1 MASPSFTIG
10 SMSAVTSISA
20 VTMIAPVQRFK
31 MLNFSSMVYL
41 LSMVGSV
48 GEHRSIHAGCV
59 IGPES
64 RALSGLVALLCGHG
78 DDDGV
83 GVKKGADH
91 VRPSALAMAARIM
104 RHLPSSGHHGG
115 PRRAVGERPECR
127 RMRARPSQFSGRR
140 CPPAH
145 PKASPGTP
153 CTAGTFCL

>member
-59 IGPES
+59 IGPERS
-64 RALSGLVALLCGHG
+64 TLSGLVALLCGHG
-78 DDDGV
+78 DADGGGDDCKRVHCARPFLSVVASAEAAGS
-83 GVKKGADH
+83 H
-91 VRPSALAMAARIM
+91 QREPSARRR
-104 RHLPSSGHHGG
+104 RHALSGDW
-115 PRRAVGERPECR
+115 
-127 RMRARPSQFSGRR
+127 RMRGSRGRAQGIM
-140 CPPAH
+140 PP
-145 PKASPGTP
+145 
-153 CTAGTFCL
+153 